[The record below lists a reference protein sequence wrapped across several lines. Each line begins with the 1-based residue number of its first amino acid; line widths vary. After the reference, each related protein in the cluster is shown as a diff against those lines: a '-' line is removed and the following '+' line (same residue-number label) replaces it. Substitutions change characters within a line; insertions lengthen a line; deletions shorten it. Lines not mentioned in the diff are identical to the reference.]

1 MGISSL
7 GNATGL
13 DFSTQ
18 LVLSL
23 AKNINQINQFNKVI
37 DSDLYVFFE
46 LKEMSNGEKV
56 MPRYILNNFVLVGCF
71 QAKIEWLIYNC
82 S

>member
-13 DFSTQ
+13 DFSAQ

-37 DSDLYVFFE
+37 DSDPYVFFE
-46 LKEMSNGEKV
+46 LKAMSNGEKV

>member
-13 DFSTQ
+13 DFSAQ

-46 LKEMSNGEKV
+46 LKKCPMVKKLC
-56 MPRYILNNFVLVGCF
+56 PDIF
-71 QAKIEWLIYNC
+71 LITL